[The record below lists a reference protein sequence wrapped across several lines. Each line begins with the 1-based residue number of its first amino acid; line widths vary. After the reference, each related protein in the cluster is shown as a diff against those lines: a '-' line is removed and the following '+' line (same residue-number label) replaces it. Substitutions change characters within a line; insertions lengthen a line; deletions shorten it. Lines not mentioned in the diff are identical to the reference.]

1 MSSELIR
8 WGGPAA
14 ILGGALWIAGAVITA
29 LKPEGCIGDECYLPG
44 RSMREGGALA
54 GCGKSSLS

>member
-14 ILGGALWIAGAVITA
+14 ILGGSLWIAGAVITA
-29 LKPEGCIGDECYLPG
+29 LKPEGCIGDECDLPG
-44 RSMREGGALA
+44 GSMR
-54 GCGKSSLS
+54 